1 MFCWGCGALRES
13 SWITGQGRSTT
24 RGRNRFDG
32 RLGPPPGW
40 RYRLC
45 PDCLAGLSPAPVR
58 SIGGLTVW
66 STFLHRGAAKH
77 LVHALKFG
85 GVDRVASLM
94 AVLMVDRVPPAS
106 CLVPIPRSVSRQ
118 VRYGVDAAGTLARA
132 LGRLG
137 GHPVMAA
144 LDAPLLAPSHT
155 GRTAARRPDPG
166 FRLLR
171 PLPEGS
177 LLIDDVVTTGST
189 LMAAARISGAR
200 QAMTFTS
207 ALTK

>member
-1 MFCWGCGALRES
+1 MFCWGCGALG
-13 SWITGQGRSTT
+13 GQARINRDVPNRSPGRK
-24 RGRNRFDG
+24 RFG
-32 RLGPPPGW
+32 GLPGPPPGW
-40 RYRLC
+40 RDRLC
-45 PDCLAGLSPAPVR
+45 PVCLAGLSASPVR

-66 STFLHRGAAKH
+66 SAFLHRGAAKH

-94 AVLMVDRVPPAS
+94 AALMVDRVPPAS
-106 CLVPIPRSVSRQ
+106 CLVPIPRSLSRQ
-118 VRYGVDAAGTLARA
+118 VRYGVDAAATLAHA
-132 LGRLG
+132 LGRLSG
-137 GHPVMAA
+137 YPVVAA
-144 LDAPLLAPSHT
+144 LEAPLLALSHT

-189 LMAAARISGAR
+189 LMAAARLTEAR

-207 ALTK
+207 ALSK

>member
-1 MFCWGCGALRES
+1 MFCWGCGALRS
-13 SWITGQGRSTT
+13 RAWINGDVPDRNPGRK
-24 RGRNRFDG
+24 RFGGRPG
-32 RLGPPPGW
+32 SPPGW
-40 RYRLC
+40 LDRLC
-45 PDCLAGLSPAPVR
+45 PGCLAGLSAAPVR

-66 STFLHRGAAKH
+66 SGFLHRGAAKH

-94 AVLMVDRVPPAS
+94 AALMIDRVPPAS

-118 VRYGVDAAGTLARA
+118 VRFGVDAAATLARA
-132 LGRLG
+132 LGRLS
-137 GHPVMAA
+137 GHAVVGA

-155 GRTAARRPDPG
+155 GRTAAHRPDPG

-189 LMAAARISGAR
+189 LMAAARISGAS

-207 ALTK
+207 ALSK